1 MSTPAYPGRT
11 RNNTYG
17 TEHFYDG
24 MELRDAIAIEAM
36 GAIILRATNPVI
48 AVDAV
53 ADSAYAFADAMERA
67 RTRPPKMREPLPS
80 KSVFD
85 HLAEIAAQVRAEK
98 SVVTNSTLVQ

>member
-67 RTRPPKMREPLPS
+67 RTRPPKMREPLP
-80 KSVFD
+80 KSL
-85 HLAEIAAQVRAEK
+85 HQCLEEAAKKVREE
-98 SVVTNSTLVQ
+98 SVVGGLPDVG